1 MSEISGSVNVSEIL
15 ATLTD
20 TQKDILNK
28 QALRII
34 KDDKKSDLVAYMA
47 FVNMCRDELTPVQ
60 QSAVRELLNEV
71 KRRRQELLNELIE
84 TVEGVIMNG

>member
-1 MSEISGSVNVSEIL
+1 MNDICGSVNVSEIL
-15 ATLTD
+15 RTLTEG
-20 TQKDILNK
+20 QKDLVRK

-34 KDDKKSDLVAYMA
+34 RDDAKADLMEYMA
-47 FVNMCRDELTPVQ
+47 FVDMCCDELTLIQ

>member
-1 MSEISGSVNVSEIL
+1 MNDICGSVNVGEIL
-15 ATLTD
+15 ATLTEG
-20 TQKDILNK
+20 QKDLVRK

-34 KDDKKSDLVAYMA
+34 RDDAKVDLVEYMA
-47 FVNMCRDELTPVQ
+47 FVDMCRDELTPIQ

>member
-1 MSEISGSVNVSEIL
+1 MSEINGSANVSEIL

-28 QALRII
+28 QVLRII
-34 KDDKKSDLVAYMA
+34 RNDRKSDLTVYMA
-47 FVNMCRDELTPVQ
+47 FVNMCSDELTPVQ
-60 QSAVRELLNEV
+60 QSAVKELLNEV
-71 KRRRQELLNELIE
+71 RRRREELLNELIE

>member
-1 MSEISGSVNVSEIL
+1 MNDICGSANVGEIL
-15 ATLTD
+15 RTLTEG
-20 TQKDILNK
+20 QKDLVRR

-34 KDDKKSDLVAYMA
+34 RGDAKADLMKYMA
-47 FVNMCRDELTPVQ
+47 FVDMCRDELTPIQ

-84 TVEGVIMNG
+84 TVEGVIMNE

>member
-1 MSEISGSVNVSEIL
+1 MNDICGSVNVSEIL
-15 ATLTD
+15 RALTEG
-20 TQKDILNK
+20 QKDLVRK

-34 KDDKKSDLVAYMA
+34 RGDAKADLMEYMA
-47 FVNMCRDELTPVQ
+47 FVDMCRDELTPIQ

>member
-1 MSEISGSVNVSEIL
+1 MDEINGSVNVSEIL

-34 KDDKKSDLVAYMA
+34 KNEKKSNLMEYMA
-47 FVNMCRDELTPVQ
+47 FVDMCSDELTPVQ
-60 QSAVRELLNEV
+60 QLAVKALLEEV
-71 KRRRQELLNELIE
+71 RKRR
-84 TVEGVIMNG
+84 